1 MLKVKTD
8 TIIRTALLII
18 ALVNQALTVAGK
30 SPLPIENEQLSE
42 IITLGVTI
50 GASVWAWWKNNSFTK
65 KARKADEYLAE
76 LKKEA

>member
-1 MLKVKTD
+1 MTSIKTD
-8 TIIRTALLII
+8 TIIRTAVLALALI
-18 ALVNQALTVAGK
+18 NQILTSAGY
-30 SPLPIENEQLSE
+30 SVIPITNDQLTEVISL
-42 IITLGVTI
+42 TLTI